1 LKNDLTIVL
10 ATGFLV
16 ATYPAGATFGPRYL
30 RDWEFVWVI
39 EGDAQYRRND
49 VTVEAPE
56 GSVVLCRPD
65 AMDFFRWDPR
75 RRTRHAFFHFRIGG
89 TLPAEWPLPE
99 TWALVRVGSV
109 SEDLLHPLFRHLLA
123 WNGRGDP
130 TQTRLIAL
138 SLLSAFVT
146 GQTQAADIPRDAQPD
161 AVARVAAHIAHRLD
175 EDPAAK
181 IILSELAEVA
191 CVTPEHLCRLF
202 KAATGRSPVE
212 TVRLARLDRA
222 LTLLARTNYSVA
234 EVATL
239 CGFENPF
246 HFSRRF
252 TAVYGQSPRTV
263 RRAIAEGRYTPMTRV
278 MR

>member
-1 LKNDLTIVL
+1 LKDDLHLIL
-10 ATGFLV
+10 ETGFFV
-16 ATYPAGATFGPRYL
+16 ANYPAGATFGPRHL

-39 EGDAQYRRND
+39 EGDAQYRWND
-49 VTVEAPE
+49 VTADAPE

-65 AMDFFRWDPR
+65 AIDFFRWDPR

-89 TLPAEWPLPE
+89 TLPGGWPPPE
-99 TWALVRVGSV
+99 AWALVRDGRV

-123 WNGRGDP
+123 WNGRADP
-130 TQTRLIAL
+130 AQTRFITLG
-138 SLLSAFVT
+138 LLSAFVT
-146 GQTQAADIPRDAQPD
+146 GQTQATDIPRDAQPD
-161 AVARVAAHIAHRLD
+161 PVARVTAYIARRMD
-175 EDPAAK
+175 ENPSVK
-181 IILSELAEVA
+181 ISLGELAGVA
-191 CVTPEHLCRLF
+191 CVTPEHLCRVF

-234 EVATL
+234 EVAAL

-252 TAVYGQSPRTV
+252 TAIYGQSPRAV
-263 RRAIAEGRYTPMTRV
+263 RRAISEGRCTRPTT
-278 MR
+278 